1 MPYKDIRHSTRSYRV
16 VRSGKKIV
24 KSLRSGT
31 VSYRNIWNSTLSH
44 IVLRDGKGLYRV
56 IRSGTE

>member
-1 MPYKDIRHSTRSYRV
+1 M
-16 VRSGKKIV
+16 
-24 KSLRSGT
+24 